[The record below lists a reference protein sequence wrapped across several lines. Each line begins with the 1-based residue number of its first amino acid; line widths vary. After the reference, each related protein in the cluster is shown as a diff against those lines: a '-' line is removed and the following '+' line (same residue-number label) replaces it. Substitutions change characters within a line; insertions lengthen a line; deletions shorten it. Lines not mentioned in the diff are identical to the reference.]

1 MNRSTPRVQPQL
13 VEQHRALG
21 AYLQA
26 LLSEKPMQLPVPVKP
41 VESVI
46 VAEVVARVVEP
57 VEAAAPV
64 ATLADAVAFAHA
76 RADTV
81 APIDTPSCAT
91 AVATAQPAIQP
102 AAAVVVGAAPVAGTE
117 PGIPEWGRTPF
128 QSLLLSVQGLTFALP
143 LVKLNRILPWT
154 TPTHL
159 PGYVPWLLGI
169 VRYLDQ
175 NVRVV
180 DTAAL
185 VMPDRMSKSP
195 AGRQTPHC
203 RERMDAVQGRTNAAR
218 DRMSVAAA
226 QERRPEIVAAR
237 DAGTTGHAGASGPDP
252 TRELAADGRHIVLIG
267 DGRWAL
273 ICDNVST
280 VITIDPAKVRWRRS
294 RTKRPWLAGT
304 AVEHLCALLD
314 AERLEQLLDADCPEL
329 PRQS

>member
-13 VEQHRALG
+13 VEQNLALG
-21 AYLQA
+21 AYLEA
-26 LLSEKPMQLPVPVKP
+26 LLSEKPMHLPVPVKP
-41 VESVI
+41 VEPVI

-57 VEAAAPV
+57 VEVAAPT
-64 ATLADAVAFAHA
+64 ATLVDAVARTHA
-76 RADTV
+76 EADTV
-81 APIDTPSCAT
+81 APINTPPCVA
-91 AVATAQPAIQP
+91 AVASAHPAIQP
-102 AAAVVVGAAPVAGTE
+102 VAPVAVAAAPGVAGTE
-117 PGIPEWGRTPF
+117 SEIPEWGRSPF
-128 QSLLLSVQGLTFALP
+128 QSLLLSVQGLTLALP

-185 VMPDRMSKSP
+185 VMPDRMS
-195 AGRQTPHC
+195 QC
-203 RERMDAVQGRTNAAR
+203 RERMD
-218 DRMSVAAA
+218 A

-237 DAGTTGHAGASGPDP
+237 RAGAAGLAGTDGPDP
-252 TRELAADGRHIVLIG
+252 SREGAVDSRHIVLIG

-273 ICDNVST
+273 VCDDVST
-280 VITIDPAKVRWRRS
+280 VITIDPAKVRWRSS

-314 AERLEQLLDADCPEL
+314 AERLAELLDADCPEL
-329 PRQS
+329 SRQS

>member
-13 VEQHRALG
+13 VEQNLALG
-21 AYLQA
+21 AYLEA
-26 LLSEKPMQLPVPVKP
+26 LLSEKPMHLPVPVKP
-41 VESVI
+41 VEPVI

-57 VEAAAPV
+57 VEVAAPT
-64 ATLADAVAFAHA
+64 ATLVDAVARTHA
-76 RADTV
+76 EADTV
-81 APIDTPSCAT
+81 APINTPPCVA
-91 AVATAQPAIQP
+91 AVASAHPAIQP
-102 AAAVVVGAAPVAGTE
+102 VAPVAVAAAPGVAGTE
-117 PGIPEWGRTPF
+117 SEIPEWGRSPF
-128 QSLLLSVQGLTFALP
+128 QSLLLSVQGLTLALP

-185 VMPDRMSKSP
+185 VMP
-195 AGRQTPHC
+195 
-203 RERMDAVQGRTNAAR
+203 
-218 DRMSVAAA
+218 
-226 QERRPEIVAAR
+226 EIVAAR
-237 DAGTTGHAGASGPDP
+237 RAGAAGLAGTDGPDP
-252 TRELAADGRHIVLIG
+252 SREGAVDSRHIVLIG

-273 ICDNVST
+273 VCDDVST
-280 VITIDPAKVRWRRS
+280 VITIDPAKVRWRSS

-314 AERLEQLLDADCPEL
+314 AERLAELLDADCPEL
-329 PRQS
+329 SRQS